1 MCVLPARFWPARC
14 LGVTASRL
22 HGDSVLPGFPARLPR
37 PTPASLL
44 GKPQAVGVRR
54 QGSPLAVYNL
64 PPVVAPGAQPS
75 PRRGQGQVLVV
86 AAGEQDVLPA
96 GGLLVAWAG
105 RQRTRSP

>member
-1 MCVLPARFWPARC
+1 MLCCVGTRFCPTSLSVC
-14 LGVTASRL
+14 LALLQPLS
-22 HGDSVLPGFPARLPR
+22 A
-37 PTPASLL
+37 ASLL
-44 GKPQAVGVRR
+44 GQPQAVGVQR

-96 GGLLVAWAG
+96 GGLLLAWTG
-105 RQRTRSP
+105 RQGTRSP